1 MAESKKPN
9 QSKKL
14 DAETVRSVVA
24 QGGAQRARR
33 EELFGSAS
41 VSPTPASLT
50 EPRASGGGNR
60 TFVLGDSLLPGE
72 AASGTQGGRLRR
84 QMAEIRTPAGLAG
97 SEETGAVGTFAGAGE
112 QFIGIVAQADATRDR
127 LEDMMRDTGSPIK
140 AHKSTTKLVDR
151 GMRGAP
157 RTTSSVRNE
166 AIVTRL
172 RLTEFNS
179 GNAMLSALNPV
190 GGQGPVE
197 ANKQLVAEGNEE
209 LRQKEIKNRARR
221 KDTGAKKN
229 PALAKRQKKQME
241 EAAKKRGSGTY

>member
-9 QSKKL
+9 QNKL
-14 DAETVRSVVA
+14 DADDVRNVVA

-41 VSPTPASLT
+41 VSPPVPSLT

-72 AASGTQGGRLRR
+72 AASGTQGGRLRQ
-84 QMAEIRTPAGLAG
+84 QMAEIKTPAGLAG
-97 SEETGAVGTFAGAGE
+97 STETGDVGVFSGAGE

-127 LEDMMRDTGSPIK
+127 LEDMIRDPGSPIK
-140 AHKSTTKLVDR
+140 AHRSTTKLVDR

-190 GGQGPVE
+190 GGQGPVKV
-197 ANKQLVAEGNEE
+197 NKQLVAEGNEE

-221 KDTGAKKN
+221 KDKGAKKN

-241 EAAKKRGSGTY
+241 EAAKKRGPGPY